1 MKKKRHQKILKYL
14 AITVLSA
21 LALVILGRIEGYV
34 VLSGSMEPSIPTG
47 SICCVDTGVP
57 AEDIRQ
63 GDVIAYRLSNEVR
76 VLHRVIEVDEN
87 EKQFITKG
95 DANECEDFSPVSFGQ
110 YIGKERGVLPF
121 LGYVT
126 AWTKESVGIHAQAVS
141 EPVKMPEESDSEESD
156 SEESDSQEADSEE
169 AEPEGP
175 VTNTEEPEYLF
186 AENIDSEYQRGD
198 PRLRTAV
205 GTSVHVKLMAA
216 PVIFIDQTNNAA
228 IKYIEEDA
236 DTADMKG
243 KSRTV
248 YCADYKK
255 AAPTDEIHYTGNVN
269 NKMAYV
275 MYYGCR
281 YLNQPSVW
289 ANYSTGLGWKY
300 DYLATQWTVHILN
313 GELTIADLNNMLLP
327 EFKSTGAQKGFYQA
341 VQKMISGANNYGS
354 SFTGGYKGS
363 TWVTN
368 NPSKTAWEEY
378 TYQKEEGYVT
388 AWITQ
393 DFKDKDNI
401 SQPEYLGKRSVSVP
415 EGTQA
420 IWSDG
425 SNSAS
430 CRLWIPKALYEEY
443 QRTGK
448 TLTLTLGGVHPS
460 GLNAW
465 QYSPTQ
471 DNRQPISFIEAYT
484 ATEAHSKSFDFQI
497 VQVEPEALNLTIR
510 KTIRE
515 DEIWWEHGVP
525 VFLFS
530 VTGTD
535 YLGKS
540 HKYEEIIAFE
550 ADKIITDSEGKVT
563 LEVCIERIPSGN
575 YMVKELLTQRYE
587 PEGDTEIS
595 VELKDKDEL
604 VQFYNRK
611 EKYDKFIHDCY
622 IVNKFSI

>member
-1 MKKKRHQKILKYL
+1 MKKRWYQKVLKYL
-14 AITVLSA
+14 TVIVLAA
-21 LALVILGRIEGYV
+21 LTLVVLGRIEGYV

-47 SICCVDTGVP
+47 SICCVDTGIP
-57 AEDIRQ
+57 AEEIRQ

-76 VLHRVIEVDEN
+76 VLHRVVEVDEK

-126 AWTKESVGIHAQAVS
+126 VWAKESAGIHAQEVQ
-141 EPVKMPEESDSEESD
+141 EPIEIPEEPKT
-156 SEESDSQEADSEE
+156 EE
-169 AEPEGP
+169 AESEELI
-175 VTNTEEPEYLF
+175 TDTEEPEYLF
-186 AENIDSEYQRGD
+186 VESIDSEYQRED
-198 PRLRTAV
+198 PRLRTAA

-236 DTADMKG
+236 ATVDMKG
-243 KSRTV
+243 KLRAV

-313 GELTIADLNNMLLP
+313 GELTIADLNDMLLP

-341 VQKMISGANNYGS
+341 VQKMVNGANNYGS

-368 NPSKTAWEEY
+368 NPSKTIWEEY
-378 TYQKEEGYVT
+378 TYQEEEGYAA

-420 IWSDG
+420 IWSDD

-430 CRLWIPKALYEEY
+430 CRLWVPKALYEEY

-448 TLTLTLGGVHPS
+448 TLILTLGGVHPS

-484 ATEAHSKSFDFQI
+484 ATTAHSKAFDFQI
-497 VQVEPEALNLTIR
+497 VQVEPEPLNLTIR
-510 KTIRE
+510 KVIRE

-535 YLGKS
+535 YLGNP
-540 HKYEEIIAFE
+540 HKYERIIAFE
-550 ADKIITDSEGKVT
+550 PDKITTDGEGKVT
-563 LEVCIERIPSGN
+563 LEVRIEQIPSGN
-575 YMVKELLTQRYE
+575 YVVKELLTQRYE
-587 PEGDTEIS
+587 PEGETEIS
-595 VELKDKDEL
+595 IELKDKDEL

-622 IVNKFSI
+622 IINKFSI